1 MDEQENCDLYPQSA
15 LYNDDAL
22 TPVFSWKKDAYTR
35 EELVRILLEDHET
48 ERLCISQPINIQ
60 NNVTFL
66 IDNAKIKNLDDIKC
80 DDMGSW
86 KRTGTPKNL
95 FSVYRNKDGSFKRIK
110 HVTRVETSA
119 TELDSKMYIL
129 KRTYYVNN
137 SSDDLRKIIS
147 TLQGMARV
155 SYFKKSINI

>member
-22 TPVFSWKKDAYTR
+22 TPVFSWKRDAYTR

-66 IDNAKIKNLDDIKC
+66 IDNVKMKNRDDIKC

-86 KRTGTPKNL
+86 KRTGTPKSV
-95 FSVYRNKDGSFKRIK
+95 FHVYRNKDGSFKDIK
-110 HVTRVETSA
+110 HVTRIETSA
-119 TELDSKMYIL
+119 AELDSKMYIL

-147 TLQGMARV
+147 TLQGMA
-155 SYFKKSINI
+155 II